1 AHSALPTP
9 HSAIGFGGLW
19 LDGFAEMTPQ
29 ELDFL
34 AALAPCCQQATLAFC
49 LDHEP
54 QEDVSWLS
62 TWSIVSQTF
71 RNCHQRLTSLPEC
84 TITVEVLPRE
94 RDHGRFSANPA
105 LAHLERYWTNP
116 KPFAGEPAVPA
127 GQSRPDACP
136 ALKEALFV
144 ALCPNPEAEAVLAA
158 REILRHIRGGGR
170 YRECAVLLR
179 NLEDYHD
186 VLRRV
191 LRRYEIPFFLDRRE
205 PVTYHPLAELT
216 RYALRTVA
224 FDWEHDDWFG
234 ALKTGLVRA
243 DPVGIDRLE
252 KEALARGWRG
262 ETWHQ
267 RLRMANDEALEI
279 RLEQLRQ
286 RAVPPFQQ
294 LRDRLTA
301 SPGTLQCT
309 GSKLAAALREFWN
322 DLDVARTL
330 GEWSGAGPNPS
341 PGGHRPLLVH
351 QTVWD
356 QMQAWLGNLDLAFP
370 NASLP
375 LRE

>member
-1 AHSALPTP
+1 ATVLRTQHTDRGTSVASGQWSVAGASNHEQFTPDPSALRTP
-9 HSAIGFGGLW
+9 HSAISFGGLW

-34 AALAPCCQQATLAFC
+34 AALAPFCQQATLAFC

-84 TITVEVLPRE
+84 TIRVEVLPRE

-105 LAHLERYWTNP
+105 LAHLEKHWTNP

-127 GQSRPDACP
+127 GQSRRDACP
-136 ALKEALFV
+136 ALKEALFI

-158 REILRHIRGGGR
+158 REILRHVRGGGR

-191 LRRYEIPFFLDRRE
+191 LRRYEIPFILDRRE
-205 PVTYHPLAELT
+205 PVAYHPLAELT

-224 FDWEHDDWFG
+224 FGWEHDDWFG
-234 ALKTGLVRA
+234 ALKTGLVPA
-243 DPVGIDRLE
+243 DPGDIDRLE
-252 KEALARGWRG
+252 NEALARGWRG
-262 ETWHQ
+262 KAWQEPLKLGGDGQLEQ
-267 RLRMANDEALEI
+267 RLEGL
-279 RLEQLRQ
+279 RLQI
-286 RAVPPFQQ
+286 VPPFRQ
-294 LRDRLTA
+294 LGKRCAADA
-301 SPGTLQCT
+301 AGPHGPPT
-309 GSKLAAALREFWN
+309 GS
-322 DLDVARTL
+322 
-330 GEWSGAGPNPS
+330 
-341 PGGHRPLLVH
+341 
-351 QTVWD
+351 Q
-356 QMQAWLGNLDLAFP
+356 
-370 NASLP
+370 
-375 LRE
+375 